1 MGSYFNEQNAGAT
14 YAARVSSARVLII
27 GEDASATAALSA
39 TLRTASHA
47 AIAVTSASEA
57 LVLCATQTFQLA
69 IIDEQ
74 LSGLNGVQLARALR
88 DAHAIPT
95 VFLSSGDDQAFI
107 AAAIEVG
114 SLGLIVKPLDS
125 TRLLPALQH
134 VLSRAQELRVLQAH
148 SLPPLKADDGAH
160 GMLANAN
167 GAIPPDNLMK
177 RLRRWHKQ
185 AFTITSKLLS
195 ADATRDDFHSTIS
208 RSRKIRQELRARRLD
223 KTPDVNC

>member
-1 MGSYFNEQNAGAT
+1 MGSYVHEQNTEAT
-14 YAARVSSARVLII
+14 YAAQVPSSRVLII
-27 GEDASATAALSA
+27 GEDAPATATLSA

-47 AIAVTSASEA
+47 AVAVTSAGEA

-74 LSGLNGVQLARALR
+74 LSGINGVQLARALR
-88 DAHAIPT
+88 DAHAIPA
-95 VFLSSGDDQAFI
+95 VFLSSCNDQKLI

-114 SLGLIVKPLDS
+114 SLGLIVKPLDP

-134 VLSRAQELRVLQAH
+134 VLARAQELRELHMQATQR
-148 SLPPLKADDGAH
+148 PKTDDGATAKH
-160 GMLANAN
+160 ANA
-167 GAIPPDNLMK
+167 GSIPADSLMK

-195 ADATRDDFHSTIS
+195 TADTRGDFYTTLS
-208 RSRKIRQELRARRLD
+208 RSRKIRQELRSRRLEKSSD
-223 KTPDVNC
+223 TNF